1 MKHDTDQSLLDEN
14 GKFAKGN
21 TSPAGFKQNPQ
32 NRNPGGWKKTDT
44 VRYKLERMAEMTIE
58 ELTAIQADISL
69 PVFEQKLA
77 GFILEGDWKTIREM
91 TDQVY
96 GQPKQTV
103 DTTVV
108 IPQPLAPVRE
118 SDTQSETD

>member
-32 NRNPGGWKKTDT
+32 NRNPGGWTKSSTP
-44 VRYKLERMAEMTIE
+44 RFKLEQMMKLSTPEIKTIIDDE
-58 ELTAIQADISL
+58 EAPL
-69 PVFEQKLA
+69 FERKLA
-77 GFILEGDWKTIREM
+77 IAIDDGDWKIVKEM
-91 TDQVY
+91 IEQVY